1 MTIRVTNTQATPAPK
16 YNFAQGVK
24 AQAAEAAAAPQTIGG
39 DFKATT
45 ADDDQKLKDF
55 IEANKGE
62 NPGLEEAANNL
73 KENLGAAAVL
83 FVLAGAVGAGSR
95 ELILAL
101 RDRKN
106 AFVEAAA
113 LSTDPLKR
121 KLAAQDY
128 LTRLSLGSVM
138 RLAAD
143 SDLSVRYALAVRMK
157 NNPDKF
163 DKAVLEIMAED
174 PNPMIRGLVASSD
187 KLSEK
192 TVKRLANSDTET
204 SPQVRAAALGNKR
217 LPKDEKE
224 FLLKLDAAKGGIY
237 ATMQRILSA
246 PDSEA
251 NNRQKVGFLRSNP
264 SIGLTREMMES
275 LAKSTDAGV
284 REALGRRPDL
294 ADDLIKQMY
303 EHRSYTFMQKIKKL
317 FGMDP
322 GLPGGKATY
331 EQNRVVLMTLANNPN
346 ASVSMLT
353 HMVENAKKNGSGNNF
368 KSKIDAKLDERLGIP
383 TTDQDPGQYNT
394 DIVARAIVG
403 NPRTDDTMRQLANA
417 AAYPYR
423 YNEATSF
430 QAYLALNNAND
441 LYLKGKYAEAVDA
454 YKKAIATTFHDSEQA
469 YFELGQALMATND
482 VASARLAFMQ
492 ALNINNNYT
501 AAAVALDAVNRPNGG
516 PR

>member
-1 MTIRVTNTQATPAPK
+1 MTIRVNNAAAATPAPK
-16 YNFAQGVK
+16 FNFAQAVK
-24 AQAAEAAAAPQTIGG
+24 ANAAETARTATVG
-39 DFKATT
+39 DNFKAST

-62 NPGLEEAANNL
+62 YPELEEAGNNL
-73 KENLGAAAVL
+73 KENLTSAAIL

-101 RDRKN
+101 KDKKN
-106 AFVEAAA
+106 AFVEANAM
-113 LSTDPLKR
+113 STDPIKR
-121 KLAAQDY
+121 KLVAQDY
-128 LTRLSLGSVM
+128 LQRLTLGSVM

-143 SDLSVRYALAVRMK
+143 PDLSVRYALAVRMK

-192 TVKRLANSDTET
+192 TVKRLANSETET
-204 SPQVRAAALGNKR
+204 SPQVRAAALSNKR
-217 LPKDEKE
+217 LPKDERE
-224 FLLKLDAAKGGIY
+224 FLVKLDAAKGGIY
-237 ATMQRILSA
+237 ATMTRILSA

-264 SIGLTREMMES
+264 NIGLTRELMET

-322 GLPGGKATY
+322 GLPSGKATY
-331 EQNRVVLMTLANNPN
+331 ETNRVVLMTLANNPN

-353 HMVENAKKNGSGNNF
+353 HMVENAKKNGSANNF
-368 KSKIDAKLDERLGIP
+368 KSKIDAKIDERLGIP
-383 TTDQDPGQYNT
+383 TTDKDPAQYNT

-423 YNEATSF
+423 YDEATSM
-430 QAYLALNNAND
+430 QAFLALNNAND
-441 LYLKGKYAEAVDA
+441 LYLKGKYAESVDA

-492 ALNINNNYT
+492 ALNINNGYT
-501 AAAVALDAVNRPNGG
+501 AAAVALDAINRPSG

>member
-45 ADDDQKLKDF
+45 ADEDQKLKDF
-55 IEANKGE
+55 VEANKGE

-101 RDRKN
+101 KDRKN

-264 SIGLTREMMES
+264 NIGLTREMMES

-303 EHRSYTFMQKIKKL
+303 EHRSYGFMQKIKKM

-322 GLPGGKATY
+322 GLPTGKATY

-441 LYLKGKYAEAVDA
+441 LYLKGKYSEAVDA

-501 AAAVALDAVNRPNGG
+501 AAAVALDAVNRPSGG